1 MTNSSMRL
9 LAGAAGL
16 AMLLGGAAAQAQEV
30 TLRALSTFG
39 KGTFFAKNYDRF
51 IAKVNAEGKGVL
63 QINLIGGP
71 EAIPAMEG
79 GSALRNGVVDM
90 LNSGGA
96 FYTNVL
102 PEADFTKLLQT
113 SQAEQ
118 RRNGGWA
125 YINRLHNEKMNA
137 WYLARQ
143 HTNIPFYLYINK
155 PLEKADLTG
164 MKLRVTPVYRTFFA
178 ALGATTLTTAPGEV
192 YSALERGTVDGYGW
206 PALGIFDLGWADK
219 TKYRVEPSFYA
230 TEVNVLVNLNRWKSL
245 TDAQRDLLS
254 RNALWL
260 EGLDAENEKLIAD
273 EFKRQEAAGIKVIR
287 FTGAEEKKWLDA
299 AYGSAWE
306 AATKQNPDV
315 AAKLRPLLGR

>member
-1 MTNSSMRL
+1 MRKSNQIL
-9 LAGAAGL
+9 RAGIAVLAL
-16 AMLLGGAAAQAQEV
+16 VLGGATAHAQEV
-30 TLRALSTFG
+30 TLRALSTFAR
-39 KGTFFAKNYDRF
+39 GTFFAKNYERF
-51 IAKVNAEGKGVL
+51 IDKVNAEGRGVL

-71 EAIPAMEG
+71 EAIPPMEG
-79 GSALRNGVVDM
+79 GNALRNGVVDM

-102 PEADFTKLLQT
+102 PEADFTKLLRT

-125 YINRLHNEKMNA
+125 YINQLHNEKMNA

-178 ALGATTLTTAPGEV
+178 ALGATTLTTAPGDV
-192 YSALERGTVDGYGW
+192 YSALDRGTVDGYGW
-206 PALGIFDLGWADK
+206 PALGIFDLGWAEK
-219 TKYRVEPSFYA
+219 TKYRVEPGFYA
-230 TEVNVLVNLNRWKSL
+230 TEVNVLVNLDRWKKL

-254 RNALWL
+254 RNGLWL
-260 EGLDAENEKLIAD
+260 EGLDAENEKLMAD
-273 EFKRQEAAGIKVIR
+273 EFKRQEDAGIKVIR
-287 FTGAEEKKWLDA
+287 FSGAEEKKWLET
-299 AYGSAWE
+299 AYGSAWD
-306 AATKQNPDV
+306 AATKQSPEV
-315 AAKLRPLLGR
+315 AAKLRPLMER

>member
-51 IAKVNAEGKGVL
+51 ITKVNAEGKGVL

-118 RRNGGWA
+118 RRNGGWD

-155 PLEKADLTG
+155 PLE
-164 MKLRVTPVYRTFFA
+164 RA
-178 ALGATTLTTAPGEV
+178 A
-192 YSALERGTVDGYGW
+192 
-206 PALGIFDLGWADK
+206 
-219 TKYRVEPSFYA
+219 
-230 TEVNVLVNLNRWKSL
+230 
-245 TDAQRDLLS
+245 
-254 RNALWL
+254 
-260 EGLDAENEKLIAD
+260 
-273 EFKRQEAAGIKVIR
+273 
-287 FTGAEEKKWLDA
+287 
-299 AYGSAWE
+299 
-306 AATKQNPDV
+306 
-315 AAKLRPLLGR
+315 